1 MILALSV
8 VFAGCSSVA
17 HWNQANTKA
26 EASSY
31 GGFTIDQLDGIK
43 QGTKVELTFKNDVSL
58 TGWFHGLEQMEP
70 NDYRREYLEF
80 LAETGS
86 EMPLPKPGQRII
98 MEDISGQRM
107 EANFIG
113 FDYMRVGYML
123 ETDSIVQWEFVSG
136 LDKIIFDNNKAIDG
150 ETIGQLTSGGKI
162 PLMSAVAIED
172 SSFRNLVAIHEINQ
186 IRISPR
192 Q

>member
-1 MILALSV
+1 
-8 VFAGCSSVA
+8 
-17 HWNQANTKA
+17 
-26 EASSY
+26 
-31 GGFTIDQLDGIK
+31 
-43 QGTKVELTFKNDVSL
+43 
-58 TGWFHGLEQMEP
+58 
-70 NDYRREYLEF
+70 
-80 LAETGS
+80 
-86 EMPLPKPGQRII
+86 
-98 MEDISGQRM
+98 M